1 MSVVDRQEIEA
12 AYRAE
17 REAEDPKAWEKEY
30 LEYCRIGDTPCDVD
44 GEQHPCPSPEYDDI
58 PF

>member
-30 LEYCRIGDTPCDVD
+30 LEDCRIWVWDID
-44 GEQHPCPSPEYDDI
+44 GEQHPYPNPEYNDI

>member
-30 LEYCRIGDTPCDVD
+30 LEDCRNGNTPCD
-44 GEQHPCPSPEYDDI
+44 I